1 MTCVLVPIL
10 VSVPGR
16 GMRSLLT
23 ELSRIQK
30 LPCSGAHRCRP
41 QDSLE
46 RWRDLSLQSPR
57 TRFPPG
63 SLARNPGFFFFF
75 FSLHAEQGGT
85 LGLAGFVLL
94 LQGSSWAL
102 LQSSPGCFGWFGGK
116 RWRLHHLNQTGG
128 PLVANV
134 GEKLATEGKACPER
148 PARLTA
154 GLLGGPGAPRTALNG

>member
-63 SLARNPGFFFFF
+63 SLARLGWA
-75 FSLHAEQGGT
+75 STLATAEQGGI

>member
-1 MTCVLVPIL
+1 MRFSPNSCERSGERDEKPLDRNVKNSETALL
-10 VSVPGR
+10 R
-16 GMRSLLT
+16 G
-23 ELSRIQK
+23 
-30 LPCSGAHRCRP
+30 A
-41 QDSLE
+41 
-46 RWRDLSLQSPR
+46 SLQ
-57 TRFPPG
+57 T
-63 SLARNPGFFFFF
+63 PGFPGEMEGPLPSESADPLPPWVLGKKSGLFF

-85 LGLAGFVLL
+85 QGLAGFVLL